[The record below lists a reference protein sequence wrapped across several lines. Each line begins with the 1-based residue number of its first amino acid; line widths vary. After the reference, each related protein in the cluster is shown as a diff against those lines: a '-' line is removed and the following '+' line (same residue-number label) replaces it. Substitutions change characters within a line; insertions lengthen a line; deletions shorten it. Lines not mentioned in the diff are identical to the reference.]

1 MTGTGRPWVPGN
13 LQARLEMQP
22 FSYRQAKVEAAT
34 GTFNLIGERRQQ
46 LALKLQGNFGRLD
59 AEANGQVLPLTG
71 PGIPMTGELKLTTK
85 GLNPALLLGA
95 KAPPGSLDLNFSGN
109 FQVPPS
115 FNWSQARLAGKLQA
129 SGKLQE
135 YAFQELSAQGAWEAG
150 ELRLNPARLL
160 MSHLRAEAQG
170 RLSAATAD
178 LKLTLDL
185 LPPGPWPL
193 LPPDFRGQL
202 RAEGTVKG
210 DWQSLAYQVSFQGK
224 SLSWRRLT
232 VASLQGKTAGTASRE
247 TFTISNFDILAQQ
260 LTTPV
265 GPLGQIQGK
274 GQTQGANLI
283 FDLKAQQS
291 PNQSGALAGAASWEK
306 NAAQI
311 RINNFH
317 WGPPN
322 LQVAATEPVTLIVAP
337 GRLEISPLRLRYQ
350 KTFFSLAAKVTQED
364 VALQVK
370 LEDLQLND
378 LARFIPQIS
387 LLQGTINAQADGNE
401 ISANDFADEIDRL
414 LHLYK
419 PEITYSQLNLLDS
432 HDTPRFLSCA
442 RGDKDSLKLAWLFML
457 TFPGA
462 PCIYYGDEVGMDG
475 EHDPDCRKSFA
486 WDESKWNRG
495 LLDYL
500 REAISLRKSQPSLRR
515 GTFTRLWS
523 ADGVYAFGRAL
534 EGESLLVALNASEE
548 PRQVEVQNEAK
559 KNPKVLFGQP
569 SEIESKNG
577 KLQFIIP
584 ARSGVVLG

>member
-1 MTGTGRPWVPGN
+1 MSLQGKLANLATAPELALNLKIPALSGPQLQKLWPKWPADLPFHAGLEAKGSLANVQVVGKGALKDSQWQVTGKWQQTAAAGPEFNLELNFRNLTGAVLAAWQHQAGFIDGLTTPLHGTVTLTGTGRPWVPGN

-95 KAPPGSLDLNFSGN
+95 KAPPGSLDLNFSGD

-160 MSHLRAEAQG
+160 MSNLRAEAQG
-170 RLSAATAD
+170 RLSAANAD

-202 RAEGTVKG
+202 RADGTVKG

-224 SLSWRRLT
+224 SLSWQRLT

-265 GPLGQIQGK
+265 GPFGQIQGK
-274 GQTQGANLI
+274 GQTQGANLV

-291 PNQSGALAGAASWEK
+291 PNQSGALAGVATWEK

-322 LQVAATEPVTLIVAP
+322 LQVAAAEPVTLIVAP
-337 GRLEISPLRLRYQ
+337 GRFEISPLRLRYQ
-350 KTFFSLAAKVTQED
+350 KTLLSLAAKVTKED

-387 LLQGTINAQADGNE
+387 LLQGTINAQADVSG
-401 ISANDFADEIDRL
+401 
-414 LHLYK
+414 
-419 PEITYSQLNLLDS
+419 T
-432 HDTPRFLSCA
+432 A
-442 RGDKDSLKLAWLFML
+442 RAPVIKGQLKLAPGQIAKFQFDSFQTDWLYQGKC
-457 TFPGA
+457 P
-462 PCIYYGDEVGMDG
+462 
-475 EHDPDCRKSFA
+475 DPQ
-486 WDESKWNRG
+486 WPHG
-495 LLDYL
+495 
-500 REAISLRKSQPSLRR
+500 
-515 GTFTRLWS
+515 
-523 ADGVYAFGRAL
+523 
-534 EGESLLVALNASEE
+534 
-548 PRQVEVQNEAK
+548 
-559 KNPKVLFGQP
+559 
-569 SEIESKNG
+569 G
-577 KLQFIIP
+577 KT
-584 ARSGVVLG
+584 G